1 MKKSFHCKGWK
12 LTWLPDLSLAAVPLK
27 VVFYH
32 VAHDCFKSSWLI
44 LFWPLSLDQLTCAE
58 STPTLWE
65 NSDPSSSGSERRS
78 SKEPNL
84 VLEVRKEVKTLYL
97 RAWALKNI
105 LGWFLTRCAAFS
117 IFHVHTFES
126 DNCQQED
133 GVSLT
138 LTLMFTLSVSLQ
150 PMGKQQMCI
159 WTWSEQNL
167 QRTIKI
173 QQEPWNV
180 YAIECI

>member
-1 MKKSFHCKGWK
+1 M
-12 LTWLPDLSLAAVPLK
+12 
-27 VVFYH
+27 
-32 VAHDCFKSSWLI
+32 
-44 LFWPLSLDQLTCAE
+44 
-58 STPTLWE
+58 
-65 NSDPSSSGSERRS
+65 
-78 SKEPNL
+78 
-84 VLEVRKEVKTLYL
+84 
-97 RAWALKNI
+97 
-105 LGWFLTRCAAFS
+105 
-117 IFHVHTFES
+117 HTFES

>member
-44 LFWPLSLDQLTCAE
+44 LFWRLSLDQLTCAE

-84 VLEVRKEVKTLYL
+84 VLEVRKDGEEGSEDV
-97 RAWALKNI
+97 I
-105 LGWFLTRCAAFS
+105 L
-117 IFHVHTFES
+117 E
-126 DNCQQED
+126 
-133 GVSLT
+133 
-138 LTLMFTLSVSLQ
+138 SVSFKEHFRLIPDSMCRLQ
-150 PMGKQQMCI
+150 YFSRAHFWK
-159 WTWSEQNL
+159 W
-167 QRTIKI
+167 
-173 QQEPWNV
+173 
-180 YAIECI
+180 